1 LTNLYH
7 ILDETL
13 IECLNDTQKESFL
26 HQLNKLAKQEIN
38 QNLCDIIDAKLKTG
52 KFDNLAELL
61 EKSSHRIFFCMCPY
75 CGGSGILT
83 ISEGPIKKHEVD
95 PFCCVFC
102 GETNPHEKLMGGLK
116 KVQVLYQMIEIL
128 KNERDRSESIDSRNP
143 LTERVLLEQCII
155 LLATS
160 VEVSLKDNFCILLN
174 IRFVRHGSSLF
185 PHFYS
190 DTKNDFLNIGKANKS
205 YKDDLGINLKEK
217 LGDDTFKKLNI
228 LMQKRHVIVHNLG
241 IVDITFL
248 SQSGIKCELKRAV
261 PISVTEIEEYI
272 AALEHVDNK
281 LNTIL
286 ADEMGK
292 YHLENW
298 KLLCG
303 HYF

>member
-128 KNERDRSESIDSRNP
+128 KNERDRSESIDYRNP

-160 VEVSLKDNFCILLN
+160 TEVFLKDNFCILLN
-174 IRFVRHGSSLF
+174 IHFVRHGRSLF
-185 PHFYS
+185 HRFYS
-190 DTKNDFLNIGKANKS
+190 DAKNDFINIGKANKS
-205 YKDDLGINLKEK
+205 YRDNLEINLKEE
-217 LGDDTFKKLNI
+217 LGDDTLKKLNI
-228 LMQKRHVIVHNLG
+228 LMQKRNVIVHNLG
-241 IVDITFL
+241 IADSTFL
-248 SQSGIKCELKRAV
+248 NQSGIECELRKAV
-261 PISVTEIEEYI
+261 PISFMEIQEYI
-272 AALEHVDNK
+272 TALENVESK
-281 LNTIL
+281 LNSIL
-286 ADEMGK
+286 DDEMNK
-292 YHLENW
+292 YCLENW
-298 KLLCG
+298 KLI
-303 HYF
+303 